1 MPVERQAKDWVRR
14 GPRRQARLIAEA
26 EWPDGARGTVV
37 VTQMSYTGCRLASTR
52 DFVRGE
58 TVRLFLPDLGQIHA
72 QIRWAREGL
81 AGAHFL
87 TGDSA
92 KDARRARLG
101 V

>member
-1 MPVERQAKDWVRR
+1 MVERQTSDWVRR
-14 GPRRQARLIAEA
+14 GPRRPARLMAEA
-26 EWPDGARGTVV
+26 EWPDGVSGKVV
-37 VTQMSYTGCRLASTR
+37 VTELSYTGCRLASTR

-58 TVRLFLPDLGQIHA
+58 TVRLFLPNLGQVHA
-72 QIRWAREGL
+72 QIRWVREGL

-87 TGDSA
+87 TGDST